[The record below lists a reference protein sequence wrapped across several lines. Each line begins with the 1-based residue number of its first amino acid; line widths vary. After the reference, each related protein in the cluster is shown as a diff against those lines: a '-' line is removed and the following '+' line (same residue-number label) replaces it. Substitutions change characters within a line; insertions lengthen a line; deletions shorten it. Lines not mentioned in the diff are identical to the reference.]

1 MEPRRIYE
9 DDRPPNR
16 TLEYYAPVAIG
27 ASILIRLVLPSDVE
41 FWLKSAVLAVAS
53 LALSAHCFYYVRSR
67 SLADRFGLIVWLA
80 AVNGVCFAV
89 SAGSPLRGSA
99 SLFLHECL
107 ALGLVGAVGTLVGC
121 LVWMPLADFV
131 LGHYREFVSSGYCR
145 ECGYNLTVLK
155 GSWCPECGAP
165 LTHATAPGP
174 RRNARESADRGR
186 SGHRPDRSET
196 DRKSR
201 R

>member
-16 TLEYYAPVAIG
+16 TLAYYAPVAIG
-27 ASILIRLVLPSDVE
+27 VSIIIRLMLPSDVE
-41 FWLKSAVLAVAS
+41 LWLKSAALAAAS

-67 SLADRFGLIVWLA
+67 SLADRFGFIVWLA

-89 SAGSPLRGSA
+89 SASSPLRRSA
-99 SLFLHECL
+99 SLFIGECV
-107 ALGLVGAVGTLVGC
+107 ALGVVGALGTLVGC

-145 ECGYNLTVLK
+145 ECGYNLTGLK
-155 GSWCPECGAP
+155 GSRCPECGAP
-165 LTHATAPGP
+165 LTRATAAGP
-174 RRNARESADRGR
+174 RREGGESADGGR
-186 SGHRPDRSET
+186 SGHRPDGSET
-196 DRKSR
+196 DRKSGR
-201 R
+201 